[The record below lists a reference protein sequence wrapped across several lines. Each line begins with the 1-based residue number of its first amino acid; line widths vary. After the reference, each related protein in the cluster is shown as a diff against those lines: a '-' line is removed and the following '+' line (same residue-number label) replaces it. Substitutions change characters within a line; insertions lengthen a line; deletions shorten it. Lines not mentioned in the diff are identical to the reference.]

1 MDGSGSGSA
10 ADETSED
17 YDYPALARAVHAAER
32 RHSQLTSPLEQAV
45 AYGKLLRALGE
56 HVAAVTAERDAA
68 LIEVLEQE
76 GHPSHRNLARN
87 LGLSRQRVDQ
97 LAAIAARGGRP
108 RRDPDAPTA

>member
-1 MDGSGSGSA
+1 MDVTDPDSA
-10 ADETSED
+10 PDQTRDDIEYS
-17 YDYPALARAVHAAER
+17 ALARVVHAAEQ
-32 RHSQLTSPLEQAV
+32 RHAQLTSPLERAV
-45 AYGKLLRALGE
+45 SYGRLLRALGE

-108 RRDPDAPTA
+108 RRDPDIAAT

>member
-1 MDGSGSGSA
+1 MDASGPKHA
-10 ADETSED
+10 ADDTGDDHD
-17 YDYPALARAVHAAER
+17 YRALARAVHAAER
-32 RHSQLTSPLEQAV
+32 RHTQLAPPLERAV
-45 AYGKLLRALGE
+45 AYGNLLRALGE

-68 LIEVLEQE
+68 LIEVLGQE

-108 RRDPDAPTA
+108 RRDPDAPAM

>member
-1 MDGSGSGSA
+1 MDASDPDHA
-10 ADETSED
+10 ADDTGDEH
-17 YDYPALARAVHAAER
+17 DYPALARAVHAAER
-32 RHSQLTSPLEQAV
+32 RHTQLTSPLERAV

-56 HVAAVTAERDAA
+56 HVTAVTAERDAA
-68 LIEVLEQE
+68 LIEVLGQE

-108 RRDPDAPTA
+108 RRDPDSSTT